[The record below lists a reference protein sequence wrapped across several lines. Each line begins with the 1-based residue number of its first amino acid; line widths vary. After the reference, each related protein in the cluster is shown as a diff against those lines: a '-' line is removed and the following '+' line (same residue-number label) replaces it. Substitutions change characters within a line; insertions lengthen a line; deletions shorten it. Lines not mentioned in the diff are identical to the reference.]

1 MSEQS
6 AKRPLEGWV
15 SYRFGLIAARIGAFA
30 APMYKERHG
39 LTLPAWRALAVIARF
54 QPLSAGELASHS
66 SLDPFRVA
74 RVIDRLLTN
83 GLIERELDPAD
94 RRRASLRLT
103 EQGRIVHNDID
114 LFASRLDGLLTSS
127 LTARESAMLDSILTK
142 INVQLRDIIEN
153 HRWQDYIDPD

>member
-1 MSEQS
+1 M
-6 AKRPLEGWV
+6 
-15 SYRFGLIAARIGAFA
+15 RIVHII
-30 APMYKERHG
+30 P
-39 LTLPAWRALAVIARF
+39 
-54 QPLSAGELASHS
+54 
-66 SLDPFRVA
+66 SLDPADGGPPVVVERLGAAQAALGAEVA
-74 RVIDRLLTN
+74 IMFHRRPGAEERAAKALADTPGASRLRLV
-83 GLIERELDPAD
+83 ELDPAD